1 MEKQPYYIAIASGEI
16 QSQPDVSPWNFRVF
30 ANEKEIQSLRELL
43 NGMNREDFG
52 TFWRA
57 HIPAVPYHEDTN
69 NDQYD
74 RYLADLYEKI
84 YELGDEDA
92 REHIKKW
99 RNDV

>member
-1 MEKQPYYIAIASGEI
+1 MEKQPYYIQVASGEI

-30 ANEKEIQSLRELL
+30 ANEKEIRSLRELL
-43 NGMNREDFG
+43 NGMNGADFG

-57 HIPAVPYHEDTN
+57 HLPAIPYHEDAD

-74 RYLADLYEKI
+74 RHMTAVYEKI
-84 YELGDEDA
+84 YELGDDEA
-92 REHIKKW
+92 REYIKKW